1 MTTKEKLD
9 KFIENA
15 AIKSESIAIEDL
27 IKINKENLKK
37 GTLENYRLFDR

>member
-15 AIKSESIAIEDL
+15 AVKTESIAIEDL
-27 IKINKENLKK
+27 IKANKENLKK
-37 GTLENYRLFDR
+37 GTLENYNLFDR

>member
-15 AIKSESIAIEDL
+15 AVRTESIAIEDL
-27 IKINKENLKK
+27 IKSNKENLKK
-37 GTLENYRLFDR
+37 GTLENYNLFDR